1 MVKMADKI
9 FEDNELIVKRFPCD
23 CKWQGHSLEIA
34 VELADKGKRLEM
46 CSLNLF
52 MAGKSPLRYRFKQ
65 AWECLK
71 GRDGQL
77 CDFILRAEDIPEA
90 ISILRKALT
99 TVTEL
104 TEQHSDGE
112 H

>member
-1 MVKMADKI
+1 MADKI

-34 VELADKGKRLEM
+34 VELTDEGKRLQM

-52 MAGKSPLRYRFKQ
+52 MAGKSSLRYRFKQ

-71 GRDGQL
+71 GHDGQL
-77 CDFILRAEDIPEA
+77 ADFILRPEDIPEVIEVLKKA
-90 ISILRKALT
+90 IMTDETAK
-99 TVTEL
+99 
-104 TEQHSDGE
+104 
-112 H
+112 